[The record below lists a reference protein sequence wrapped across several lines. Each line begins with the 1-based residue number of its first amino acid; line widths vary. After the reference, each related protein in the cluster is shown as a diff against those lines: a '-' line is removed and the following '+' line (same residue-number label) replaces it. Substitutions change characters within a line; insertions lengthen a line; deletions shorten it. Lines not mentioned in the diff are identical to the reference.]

1 MTDRELLHQLIE
13 SVTRRSVDYLRNEA
27 NLDVNQVKNILQGI
41 KSLTLRDLTSLVSV
55 GGQLG
60 MYIAF
65 SFDIKVIRR
74 IFAMYT
80 AGLDISEDMESAYIE
95 ETASDVVNMI
105 IGNSLGDLPNNG
117 QAISMTPPLVI
128 SEAKSVSRHKDAYL
142 YMSELS
148 VEEGMVSILYIG
160 PKKLFDENLDFQ
172 D

>member
-27 NLDVNQVKNILQGI
+27 NLDVNQVKNYLQGI

-55 GGQLG
+55 GGRLG

-65 SFDIKVIRR
+65 SFDMKVIKR

-80 AGLDISEDMESAYIE
+80 AGLDIPEDMESAYIE
-95 ETASDVVNMI
+95 ETAGDVVNMI
-105 IGNSLGDLPNNG
+105 IGNSLGDLPSNS

-142 YMSELS
+142 YMSDLS
-148 VEEGMVSILYIG
+148 VEGGMVSVLYIG
-160 PKKLFDENLDFQ
+160 PKELFDEKLDFQ